1 MLKRKNMVYW
11 TLDYFKIIYDQY
23 TTSGVSVRAFCRE
36 QGINENRFYYWIK
49 TLKRN
54 TVSALHAPKEFI
66 PMPAQAVRRLTGSFI
81 EPEKE
86 QQVSLKRQ
94 DIKITY
100 PSGVVI
106 QLESGCDIET
116 LKQLITLI
124 H

>member
-1 MLKRKNMVYW
+1 
-11 TLDYFKIIYDQY
+11 
-23 TTSGVSVRAFCRE
+23 
-36 QGINENRFYYWIK
+36 
-49 TLKRN
+49 
-54 TVSALHAPKEFI
+54 
-66 PMPAQAVRRLTGSFI
+66 MPAQAVRRLTGSFI

-106 QLESGCDIET
+106 QLESGCDLET